1 MNCIIVAKTS
11 TPKKWVPNAW
21 MLRHRTLVLYPL
33 WCIDSHICQTWIM
46 FISID
51 LHWAMVGAHEQ
62 EQDAFTHEWI
72 LRIATSIQRQ
82 GGTKWPY
89 LGAIVYK
96 HELVKYRID
105 AIAWKHGGDC
115 MGACRKKHLYHLDC
129 LLFWNVNMSVHSRMR
144 YSILSVRATTILF
157 RNLWNL
163 LEFTQ
168 ILGVLLLEFNQI
180 LGSSKRPCLL

>member
-72 LRIATSIQRQ
+72 LRIATSTRRQ
-82 GGTKWPY
+82 DETKWPY

-157 RNLWNL
+157 RNLWN
-163 LEFTQ
+163 FFWCAFVGIHSDSWCAFVGIQ
-168 ILGVLLLEFNQI
+168 SDSWF
-180 LGSSKRPCLL
+180 